1 MIMDVE
7 VYYGEERRGCGYRKI
22 SKENKVFYYL
32 CGSGI
37 SAPCDRLPFK
47 LNVCP
52 VCGNGLKFHR
62 GFQWIDWHRYAGD
75 HNECECDEY
84 CYICHPTDE
93 KYGLM
98 WVGERFYSPQ
108 SFVREAEK
116 LGISKLVPSLPK
128 NLEIGRTKVLLA
140 HRKAWKNK
148 EPAIFYAFIVR
159 RVEVLVRVEDLSKE
173 WVKRLRKRGVVVIAA
188 YKEQKQKQMKIG
200 GD

>member
-1 MIMDVE
+1 MRAE

-22 SKENKVFYYL
+22 STENKVFYYL
-32 CGSGI
+32 CGDGI
-37 SAPCDRLPFK
+37 SAPCDRLPFR
-47 LNVCP
+47 LQVCP

-116 LGISKLVPSLPK
+116 LGISKLVSTLPK
-128 NLEIGRTKVLLA
+128 NLEIGKTKVLLA

-148 EPAIFYAFIVR
+148 EPAIFYAFVVKRI
-159 RVEVLVRVEDLSKE
+159 EVLVKPEDLSKE
-173 WVKRLRKRGVVVIAA
+173 WVKRLRKKGVVVIAA
-188 YKEQKQKQMKIG
+188 YKGERCMQKKLEV
-200 GD
+200 